1 MASPTITNMTAANV
15 VFIAHASKGNR
26 EFERRVCLFPIHDFV
41 KQFVVDMPVDETNNP
56 TKYGGS
62 K

>member
-1 MASPTITNMTAANV
+1 MTAANV
-15 VFIAHASKGNR
+15 VFIAHASNGKR
-26 EFERRVCLFPIHDFV
+26 EFERRVCLFPIDDFV
-41 KQFVVDMPVDETNNP
+41 KQFVVDTPIDETNNP